1 MRKTQVRFDDGD
13 DEALLQ
19 EILAVNPFQAER
31 GGRTAAWTTVA
42 SALVLDFD
50 TRRCRERCTLLLSK
64 FKAKMTKSAAVSG
77 IEEEHTESDD
87 LVANV
92 LELFEDAE
100 AARYDKKQQKATKQR
115 DDERADAMRDE
126 AMTGKRG
133 RRKKEKT
140 RHVYRVAGAC

>member
-1 MRKTQVRFDDGD
+1 
-13 DEALLQ
+13 
-19 EILAVNPFQAER
+19 
-31 GGRTAAWTTVA
+31 
-42 SALVLDFD
+42 
-50 TRRCRERCTLLLSK
+50 
-64 FKAKMTKSAAVSG
+64 MTKSAAVSG

-126 AMTGKRG
+126 AMTG
-133 RRKKEKT
+133 RREEEGENTT
-140 RHVYRVAGAC
+140 RN